1 MALTTYTELKAAVA
15 SWLKDTSLTS
25 QIVDFITL
33 GEARI
38 NAELRVRSM
47 EVQGSAVTVGGTPTV
62 ALPTGY
68 RDAKWLYLATDPKI
82 RLEYA
87 SGEQIA
93 QTYAGSSSGMPR
105 VFAVEGENWR
115 LGPTPDGVYTIQYLI
130 HKTATPLSGST
141 ATNVLFP
148 RYNYLYLY
156 AALIEAWNYLEDEA
170 QVQKYEALY
179 KRFLAIAKAED
190 DMDRHSGSTLRI
202 RSDGNNP

>member
-15 SWLKDTSLTS
+15 SWLKDASLTT

-38 NAELRVRSM
+38 FAELNVRAM
-47 EVQGSAVTVGGTPTV
+47 ETQGSVNTVGGTSTV

-68 RDAKWLYLATDPKI
+68 GAAKWLYIDTDPKV

-87 SGEQIA
+87 SGEQIFM
-93 QTYAGSSSGMPR
+93 TYAGSQSGQPR
-105 VFAVEGENWR
+105 VFCPEGDNWR

-130 HKTATPLSGST
+130 YKNPTALSGST
-141 ATNVLFP
+141 ATNTLFP

-156 AALIEAWNYLEDEA
+156 AALIEAFNYLEDEA

-179 KRFLAIAKAED
+179 KRFLSMAKAED
-190 DMDRHSGSTLRI
+190 EMDRHSGSTLRV
-202 RSDGNNP
+202 RHDSGGP